1 MNRTADARPRRTA
14 ISPWPVCLAIAGL
27 LLLAVACRP
36 DDAVLPATGNPL
48 PPPALP
54 PPETVANPGVF
65 PGRVIFGQ
73 SAAASGPTQALGTEM
88 RLGIMAAFAQANRNG
103 GIHGRMLELTTHDDG
118 YEPDRAYDNTR
129 HFVDEQSVFA
139 LIGEVGTPTARAAV
153 PVAQAGGVPF
163 VAPFTGAE
171 FLRDPSLDNVL
182 NMRASYY
189 QETEEI
195 VARLTQDLGITRIA
209 VIYQNDSYGG
219 AGLRGAEAALA
230 RRGLA
235 PVSTW
240 YYQRNTDAVKT
251 ALLHLIIANP
261 EAVIMI
267 GAYAPV
273 AEIISQAR
281 RYIDPVFMSVSFVG
295 SNALA
300 AELGQDGAGVYV
312 TQVVPFPYPVPAPE
326 NPDLPV
332 VASYRQALADHA
344 PAAVPG
350 FVSLEGYLAGRLA
363 IAGLDACGP
372 QLTRPCFLNALRSAD
387 QLDLGGFPLAY
398 GPGDNQ
404 GSDAVYLTVI
414 GPDGQYR
421 PVHRLG
427 AAP

>member
-1 MNRTADARPRRTA
+1 MNRIAARRRA
-14 ISPWPVCLAIAGL
+14 ILPWPVWLALAGL

-36 DDAVLPATGNPL
+36 DDAVLLPAGDPFS
-48 PPPALP
+48 PPAMP
-54 PPETVANPGVF
+54 AATDAAPGVF
-65 PGRVIFGQ
+65 AGRVIFGQ
-73 SAAASGPTQALGTEM
+73 SAAASGPTQVLGTQM
-88 RLGIMAAFAQANRNG
+88 RLGIIAAFAEVNRSG
-103 GIHGRMLELTTHDDG
+103 GVHGRMLELTTHDDG

-129 HFVDEQSVFA
+129 HFVEEQSVFA

-153 PVAQAGGVPF
+153 PVAQTAGVPF
-163 VAPFTGAE
+163 IAPFTGAE
-171 FLRDPSLDNVL
+171 FLRDPGLDNVL

-195 VARLTQDLGITRIA
+195 VARLTGDLGITRIA
-209 VIYQNDSYGG
+209 IIYQNDSYGG

-240 YYQRNTDAVKT
+240 YYQRNTSAVKT

-267 GAYAPV
+267 GAYGPV

-281 RYIDPVFMSVSFVG
+281 RHIDPVFMSVSFVG

-300 AELGQDGAGVYV
+300 AELGQNGAGVYV
-312 TQVVPFPYPVPAPE
+312 TQVVPFPYAVPFQEDA
-326 NPDLPV
+326 DLPV
-332 VASYRQALADHA
+332 VAAYRQALSDYA
-344 PAAVPG
+344 PAAAPG

-372 QLTRPCFLNALRSAD
+372 QLTRPCFLNALRSSD
-387 QLDLGGFPLAY
+387 RLDLGGFPLAY
-398 GPGDNQ
+398 GPDDNQ

-421 PVHRLG
+421 PVSRLG
-427 AAP
+427 ETP

>member
-1 MNRTADARPRRTA
+1 MNRTAAARCRRA
-14 ISPWPVCLAIAGL
+14 IPAWPVCLAIAGL

-36 DDAVLPATGNPL
+36 DDAILTPAGDPFRPPAMPAPPAT
-48 PPPALP
+48 A
-54 PPETVANPGVF
+54 ANPGVF
-65 PGRVIFGQ
+65 AGRVIFGQ
-73 SAAASGPTQALGTEM
+73 SAASSGPTQALGTQM
-88 RLGIMAAFAQANRNG
+88 RLGIMAAFQEVNRSG

-129 HFVDEQSVFA
+129 HFVEEQSVFA

-153 PVAQAGGVPF
+153 PVAQTGGVPF

-171 FLRDPSLDNVL
+171 FLRDPGLDNVL

-195 VARLTQDLGITRIA
+195 VARLTEDLGITRIA

-240 YYQRNTDAVKT
+240 YYQRNTSAVKT

-281 RYIDPVFMSVSFVG
+281 RHIDPVFMSVSFVG

-300 AELGQDGAGVYV
+300 AELGPNGAGVYV
-312 TQVVPFPYPVPAPE
+312 TQVVPFPE
-326 NPDLPV
+326 DTDLPV
-332 VASYRQALADHA
+332 VADYRQALSDYA
-344 PAAVPG
+344 PAAAPG

-372 QLTRPCFLNALRSAD
+372 RLTRPCFLDALRSSD
-387 QLDLGGFPLAY
+387 RLDLGGFPLAY

-421 PVHRLG
+421 PVSRLEETR
-427 AAP
+427 